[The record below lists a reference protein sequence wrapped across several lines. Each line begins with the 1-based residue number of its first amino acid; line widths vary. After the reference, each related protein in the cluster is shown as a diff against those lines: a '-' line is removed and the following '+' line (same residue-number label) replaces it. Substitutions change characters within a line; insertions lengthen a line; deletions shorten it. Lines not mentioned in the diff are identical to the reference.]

1 MEKIGVHFLNELF
14 LSCLNKKDII
24 GIVCEHFKYQFI
36 PDELKEY
43 KKILKSIITTYTNTG
58 KLPSVGIISEQHK
71 KDTKVQEVLTEIKNT
86 PFPDKEILVLTLD
99 DYIRKSMFIQLNEKL
114 RDMYNKGQ
122 ANEAIQY
129 QADESEKIVNFT
141 VKSNSSYF
149 TRVFEGFNERISDKR
164 KRQLETGSYNEKVK
178 FGIDPLDVI
187 TYGGIDK
194 TDTVLWILRSG
205 VGKSTALKWHGIS
218 ATRQKKNVLHIQ
230 LEGSEEECVDKYDQ
244 IWTASLYND
253 IRRGNI
259 NEKSDDIQKVI
270 NTMRHY
276 GSDIYVHAFEQF
288 NTASMIDIR
297 NLVMDFEKIQGHVDL
312 IIIDYLKYLHPGDG
326 IRYGAS
332 TQDVKMKKE
341 NTSDRIKN
349 LAKEIGTRIIVAD
362 QASDVPK
369 EIWNDPN
376 QVLTR
381 HNISGAKNLVDSYS
395 YCFTG
400 NQTMDELNHTAVIDN
415 KKVPM
420 PLMRIHVEK
429 FRNYK
434 LPEKPISIVTNYDK
448 GRFYDFK
455 LTRGK
460 FYNPSTG
467 KYVY

>member
-1 MEKIGVHFLNELF
+1 MEKININFLNELF
-14 LSCLNKKDII
+14 LSCFNKKDVVN
-24 GIVCEHFKYQFI
+24 IVAEHFKYQFI
-36 PDELKEY
+36 PDEFKEY
-43 KKILKSIITTYTNTG
+43 KNILKSIITTYTNTG
-58 KLPSVGIISEQHK
+58 KLPSIGTVAQQFPNDIK
-71 KDTKVQEVLTEIKNT
+71 LQEALTEIKGT
-86 PFPDKEILVLTLD
+86 VHPDKELLLLTLD
-99 DYIRKSMFIQLNEKL
+99 NYIRKSMFIQLNEKL
-114 RDMYNKGQ
+114 KDMYNKGDH
-122 ANEAIQY
+122 EKAIQM
-129 QADESEKIVNFT
+129 QADESLDIVNFT

-149 TRVFEGFNERISDKR
+149 TKVYGGFNERITNKR
-164 KRQLETGSYNEKVK
+164 KAEVDTGAYDDKVK

-187 TYGGIDK
+187 TGGGCDV

-230 LEGSEEECVDKYDQ
+230 LEGSEEECVNKYDQ

-253 IRRGNI
+253 IRKGNI
-259 NEKSDDIQKVI
+259 NENSPDIQKVI
-270 NTMRHY
+270 NSMGQV

-288 NTASMIDIR
+288 NTASMIDVR

-349 LAKEIGTRIIVAD
+349 LAGEIGSRIMIAD

-381 HNISGAKNLVDSYS
+381 HNIAGAKGLVDSYS

-400 NQTMDELNHTAVIDN
+400 NQTIDERNYRDSNGISC
-415 KKVPM
+415 PI
-420 PLMRIHVEK
+420 MRIHVEK

-434 LPEKPISIVTNYDK
+434 LPEKSVGIVTNFDR

-455 LTRGK
+455 KTREK
-460 FYNPSTG
+460 FYNQGTG